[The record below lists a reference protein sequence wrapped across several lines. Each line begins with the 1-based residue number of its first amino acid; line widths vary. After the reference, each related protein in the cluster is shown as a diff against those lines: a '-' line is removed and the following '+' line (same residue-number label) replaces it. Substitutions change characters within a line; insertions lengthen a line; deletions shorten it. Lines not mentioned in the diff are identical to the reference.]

1 MAYETAKFIHI
12 IGIIMLLGNVTA
24 TAIWKFFADR
34 SADAKIVGFG
44 QRLVTL
50 TDWSLT
56 VWGAA
61 LTIIG
66 GYGAAMIA
74 RMDLVGERWLL
85 WGQIL
90 FIASGLLWLGILV
103 PLQIRLARMAK
114 EFQSGGD
121 IPDAYWRASRWW
133 FIVGLAIT
141 VPLVAAAWVMVVKPN
156 GF

>member
-12 IGIIMLLGNVTA
+12 LGIIMLLGNVTA

-34 SADAKIVGFG
+34 SKDPKIVGFG

-61 LTIIG
+61 LTMIG
-66 GYGAAMIA
+66 GYGAAAIA
-74 RMDLVGERWLL
+74 QMDLMSERWLVL
-85 WGQIL
+85 GQIL
-90 FIASGLLWLGILV
+90 FVASGALWIGILV
-103 PLQIRLARMAK
+103 PLQIRMARMARAF
-114 EFQSGGD
+114 EASD
-121 IPDAYWRASRWW
+121 TIPDAYWRASRIW

-141 VPLVAAAWVMVVKPN
+141 VPLVAAAWVMVAKPS
-156 GF
+156 

>member
-34 SADAKIVGFG
+34 SKDAKIVGFG

-66 GYGAAMIA
+66 GYGAALIA
-74 RMDLVGERWLL
+74 QMDLVGERWLL

-103 PLQIRLARMAK
+103 PLQIHLARLAK
-114 EFQSGGD
+114 GFQAGGD

-133 FIVGLAIT
+133 FIVGLLIT

>member
-74 RMDLVGERWLL
+74 RMDLVAERWLF

-90 FIASGLLWLGILV
+90 FVASGLLWLGILV

-114 EFQSGGD
+114 GFQSGGA

>member
-12 IGIIMLLGNVTA
+12 LGIIMLLGNVTA

-34 SADAKIVGFG
+34 SRDARIVGFG

-61 LTIIG
+61 LTMAG
-66 GYGAAMIA
+66 GYGAAMIGQL
-74 RMDLVGERWLL
+74 DLTGERWLL

-90 FIASGLLWLGILV
+90 FVASGALWLCILV

-114 EFQSGGD
+114 VFQAGGE

-133 FIVGLAIT
+133 FLVGLLIT
-141 VPLVAAAWVMVVKPN
+141 VPLVAAAWVMVVKPSWP
-156 GF
+156 